1 MSVTAS
7 QTGTVVGPVDP
18 GLERR
23 RRRRP
28 RTEEVERPS
37 WPLTALLIVLS
48 LTIFLPL
55 YFAVVTALKT
65 PDPLSGTGFGLPT
78 QVRWANFVDAWQLT
92 NFPKAAFNSAV
103 ITVSTVVLT
112 LLTNSMVAYAIA
124 RNTHRRFFKGLY
136 LYFVSA
142 LFVPF
147 PIIMLPV
154 AKQTALLHL
163 DNRLGLILLYVVYGL
178 AFNIFIFTAYIHSI
192 PRELEEAAAIDG
204 ASVWGT
210 FWKVIFPL
218 LAPMN
223 ATVGILT
230 CLWAWNDFLL
240 PLVILSD
247 PGSATL
253 PLVQYVF
260 QSQFQTNYPA
270 AFASYLMAMALAAGG
285 ITTYA
290 QLAATDVETLKAT
303 ISAAGMR
310 LAPTISSWPERA
322 AALVT
327 VNEKRSTERPRQ
339 GGNEALRPFSAGRT
353 RSPPGRAAHT

>member
-1 MSVTAS
+1 M
-7 QTGTVVGPVDP
+7 P
-18 GLERR
+18 GE
-23 RRRRP
+23 
-28 RTEEVERPS
+28 
-37 WPLTALLIVLS
+37 
-48 LTIFLPL
+48 
-55 YFAVVTALKT
+55 
-65 PDPLSGTGFGLPT
+65 
-78 QVRWANFVDAWQLT
+78 LT
-92 NFPKAAFNSAV
+92 NFPTTALNSAI
-103 ITVSTVVLT
+103 ITVGTVVLT

-124 RNTHRRFFKGLY
+124 RNMHRRLFKGLY
-136 LYFVSA
+136 FYFVSA

-154 AKQTALLHL
+154 AKETSILHL

-178 AFNIFIFTAYIHSI
+178 AFNIFIFTAYIQSI
-192 PRELEEAAAIDG
+192 PHELEEAAAMDG
-204 ASVWGT
+204 ASTWGV

-270 AFASYLMAMALAAGG
+270 AFASYLMAMAPLL
-285 ITTYA
+285 IVYVFA
-290 QLAATDVETLKAT
+290 QRWV
-303 ISAAGMR
+303 ISG
-310 LAPTISSWPERA
+310 
-322 AALVT
+322 VT
-327 VNEKRSTERPRQ
+327 RGAVK
-339 GGNEALRPFSAGRT
+339 
-353 RSPPGRAAHT
+353 

>member
-1 MSVTAS
+1 MSTSAS
-7 QTGTVVGPVDP
+7 ETGTLVGRTDTPTTVRTW
-18 GLERR
+18 RR
-23 RRRRP
+23 RRRDRGGP
-28 RTEEVERPS
+28 GVN
-37 WPLTALLIVLS
+37 WWLTALLMVLA
-48 LTIFLPL
+48 LTIAIPL

-65 PDPLSGTGFGLPT
+65 TDQLGGTGFGLPT
-78 QVRWANFVDAWQLT
+78 DIRWANFADAWRLT
-92 NFPKAAFNSAV
+92 DFPTTALNSAL
-103 ITVSTVVLT
+103 ITVGAVVLT

-124 RNTHRRFFKGLY
+124 RNMNRRLFKGLY
-136 LYFVSA
+136 YYFVSA

-154 AKQTALLHL
+154 AKETAILHL

-178 AFNIFIFTAYIHSI
+178 AFNIFIFTAYINSI
-192 PRELEEAAAIDG
+192 PRALEEAAAIDG
-204 ASVWGT
+204 ASTWAV
-210 FWKVIFPL
+210 FWRVIFPL

-270 AFASYLMAMALAAGG
+270 AFASYLMAMAPLL
-285 ITTYA
+285 IVYVFA
-290 QLAATDVETLKAT
+290 QRWV
-303 ISAAGMR
+303 ISG
-310 LAPTISSWPERA
+310 
-322 AALVT
+322 VT
-327 VNEKRSTERPRQ
+327 RGAVK
-339 GGNEALRPFSAGRT
+339 
-353 RSPPGRAAHT
+353 